1 MSSNQMI
8 NAILVFCLLPLALIA
23 EERRSDSS
31 VGSNYQIGMRST
43 FITNTMQLSKL
54 NPAFDDLSR
63 DGLKGAHHSSIYFLR
78 SINPHFRIGF
88 ETLTGNSDVDAET
101 SMDFQGGGLLLDFHY
116 NLGRQFFVAGGIH
129 AGGIL
134 VDAVHRETEA
144 SGKSVQTGTFYKSE
158 GVFLAPSV
166 AIGVNVK
173 RVEFRIVVKPLFMT
187 AVEEGNDMNRFN
199 STYVGLSHGWNLKP

>member
-1 MSSNQMI
+1 MTSNQLI
-8 NAILVFCLLPLALIA
+8 NAILAICLLPLALLAGGIQN
-23 EERRSDSS
+23 DSL
-31 VGSNYQIGMRST
+31 VGSKYQIGMRST
-43 FITNTMQLSKL
+43 FITNTMQLSEI

-78 SINPHFRIGF
+78 SINSNFRIGF

-101 SMDFQGGGLLLDFHY
+101 SMDYQGGGLLLDFNY

-129 AGGIL
+129 AGGII

-144 SGKSVQTGTFYKSE
+144 LGKNVQTGTFYKSE

-173 RVEFRIVVKPLFMT
+173 RAEFRIVVKPLFMT

-199 STYVGLSHGWNLKP
+199 STYVGLSHGWNFNP